1 MNIEVITVGPLA
13 ENCIILSGKENK
25 CIIFDPG
32 ADEGKIDKFLDENSL
47 IPVKIINTHG
57 HYDHIGAIKYFQ
69 DKYSISFYLHKKDE
83 FLIKSDI
90 LSSIFGMISI
100 KKPKIDEYLEDGM
113 IIDFNGSPIKVLYTP
128 GHTQG
133 GVCFYIE
140 DAGAVITGDTLFHL
154 AVGRT
159 DFPGGNH
166 EQLILSIKN
175 KLLNL
180 PDETK
185 VYPGHDQS
193 TTIGFE
199 KENNPYLK

>member
-1 MNIEVITVGPLA
+1 
-13 ENCIILSGKENK
+13 
-25 CIIFDPG
+25 
-32 ADEGKIDKFLDENSL
+32 
-47 IPVKIINTHG
+47 
-57 HYDHIGAIKYFQ
+57 
-69 DKYSISFYLHKKDE
+69 
-83 FLIKSDI
+83 
-90 LSSIFGMISI
+90 
-100 KKPKIDEYLEDGM
+100 M

-159 DFPGGNH
+159 DFPDGNH